1 MRTGET
7 ALPLEDDDSG
17 VTSVSSSS
25 TGSEAAQDL
34 QALLGSFVVV
44 GAYYLINIVAV
55 VSFCK
60 QQVNTHALLL
70 YAHRST
76 SALARGHSRPCRVRV
91 RVRVFHQ
98 GNDWDFT
105 LWNFDMDA
113 YLYLALVPVMSVFV
127 FLLLAHLHSF
137 VVIYRTLR
145 RLRSADW
152 YAHTHTTSA
161 AHHSVT
167 PVVARCLLT
176 RMGAQRARDGSLGGR
191 GPAVDG
197 AAGVGLPPA
206 PLFGRQ
212 RQRSPMAG
220 RLEDLAHQ
228 CPPLQLLRHL
238 RGTLPTLLR
247 VRARA
252 HALAGLI

>member
-1 MRTGET
+1 
-7 ALPLEDDDSG
+7 
-17 VTSVSSSS
+17 
-25 TGSEAAQDL
+25 
-34 QALLGSFVVV
+34 
-44 GAYYLINIVAV
+44 
-55 VSFCK
+55 
-60 QQVNTHALLL
+60 
-70 YAHRST
+70 
-76 SALARGHSRPCRVRV
+76 
-91 RVRVFHQ
+91 VFHQ

-152 YAHTHTTSA
+152 YAHTTT
-161 AHHSVT
+161 HHVT
-167 PVVARCLLT
+167 LVVAHCVL
-176 RMGAQRARDGSLGGR
+176 GAQRARDGSLGGR

-206 PLFGRQ
+206 PLFDRQ

-228 CPPLQLLRHL
+228 RSPLQLLRHL

-247 VRARA
+247 VRVRA
-252 HALAGLI
+252 YALAVSMIQT